1 MGTNQSG
8 PGTFPNGVIVVKNW
22 QVFLTLLLWLVTMV
36 AGFTQLHD
44 HAEES
49 SRRIRDLEQRPVVTQ
64 QQYEEGQQA
73 LKTRL
78 DRIENKIDNAEIRP
92 RR

>member
-1 MGTNQSG
+1 M
-8 PGTFPNGVIVVKNW
+8 VKNW
-22 QVFLTLLLWLVTMV
+22 QVFLTLLVWLVTIV

-49 SRRIRDLEQRPVVTQ
+49 RRRIEQLEQRPVVTE
-64 QQYEEGQQA
+64 QQYIDGQNA

-78 DRIENKIDNAEIRP
+78 DRIENKLDAAEIRA

>member
-1 MGTNQSG
+1 VGTNQSG

-22 QVFLTLLLWLVTMV
+22 QVFLTLVLWLVTMV

-49 SRRIRDLEQRPVVTQ
+49 SRRIRDLEQRPVVTE
-64 QQYEEGQQA
+64 QQYVDGQQA
-73 LKTRL
+73 LTQRL
-78 DRIENKIDNAEIRP
+78 ERIEKKLDEADLRAKK
-92 RR
+92 